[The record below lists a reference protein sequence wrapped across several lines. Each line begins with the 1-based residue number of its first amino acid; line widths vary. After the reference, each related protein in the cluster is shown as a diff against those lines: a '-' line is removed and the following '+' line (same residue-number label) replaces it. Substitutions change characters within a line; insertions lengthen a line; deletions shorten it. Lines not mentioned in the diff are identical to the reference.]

1 MSSLE
6 VCVFFYSMKKRIH
19 QVLNSDC
26 LAQGYNQQKNG
37 AMKKE
42 PGRGLKTSYKLSAS
56 NKALTA

>member
-1 MSSLE
+1 
-6 VCVFFYSMKKRIH
+6 MKKRIH

-42 PGRGLKTSYKLSAS
+42 TGRGLKTSYKLSAS